1 MDYRKELNKMIG
13 SIPKSVV
20 EGGVMQAALWKERAS
35 KAHTLTSNPRTT
47 VVELKRAFEEMQRF
61 T

>member
-1 MDYRKELNKMIG
+1 MNYREEIKIMTGK
-13 SIPKSVV
+13 IPKSVV

-35 KAHTLTSNPRTT
+35 QAHKLASNPKTT

>member
-1 MDYRKELNKMIG
+1 MDYRTELKKMIG
-13 SIPKSVV
+13 KIPNSVV

-35 KAHTLTSNPRTT
+35 KAHKLASNPRTT
-47 VVELKRAFEEMQRF
+47 VVELRRAFEEMQRY

>member
-1 MDYRKELNKMIG
+1 
-13 SIPKSVV
+13 
-20 EGGVMQAALWKERAS
+20 MQAALWKERAS
-35 KAHTLTSNPRTT
+35 QAHKLASNPKTT